1 MSSTILLRR
10 NDDSPIH
17 VPHDRLDAG
26 WSARAELREFPTGPV
41 LEQWSTGAQSAV
53 IEGGELLLLTDRISN
68 PQWTLGEVTVHL
80 TDPSGARTVLD
91 PIRVR
96 LR

>member
-1 MSSTILLRR
+1 MASTIVLKRG
-10 NDDSPIH
+10 DDSPIH
-17 VPHDRLDAG
+17 VPHERIDSG
-26 WSARAELREFPTGPV
+26 WSARAVLRQHPTGPD
-41 LEQWSTGAQSAV
+41 LEVWSTGDGSAV
-53 IEGGELLLLTDRISN
+53 IEGGNVVLLTDRLRGE
-68 PQWTLGEVTVHL
+68 WTVGDLTVHL

>member
-1 MSSTILLRR
+1 MAGSVLLRR
-10 NDDSPIH
+10 GDDSPIH
-17 VPHDRLDAG
+17 VPVDRLDAG
-26 WSARAELREFPTGPV
+26 WSARAELREYPTGPV
-41 LEQWSTGAQSAV
+41 RESWNTGTGSAV
-53 IEGGELLLLTDRISN
+53 IEGGELLLLTDRLGDAN
-68 PQWTLGEVTVHL
+68 WTLGEVTVHL